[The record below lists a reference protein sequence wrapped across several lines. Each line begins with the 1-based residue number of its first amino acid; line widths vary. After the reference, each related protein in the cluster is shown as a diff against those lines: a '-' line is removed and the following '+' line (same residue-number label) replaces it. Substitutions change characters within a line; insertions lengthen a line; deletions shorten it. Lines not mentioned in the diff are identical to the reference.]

1 MPVEHRRDRA
11 PIRPVPDPRPVVT
24 SLVRVQPDLSPE
36 DAERLDQLLRA
47 VELLDPHAELPGG
60 ADEDT
65 IDEAERKLGRPI
77 PAQLREWSRTVGGGS
92 VLLGGNLRTY
102 ALVKTRL
109 VPGPYVATARNA
121 LRSREWFVPEEVVP
135 FGADA
140 GGDVFGIWAPRDE
153 PARELVVLI
162 GAGDGDED
170 VPSCAIVGEDLY
182 AFLQGWIAHYVWAL
196 EDQDPGGQELIDEV
210 QEELELPLDLQGVP
224 EEMARSAGE
233 HLQKVLRW
241 SSPSLDGLVYDPD
254 KGWPL
259 SVADVRE
266 QAEALPDW

>member
-1 MPVEHRRDRA
+1 M
-11 PIRPVPDPRPVVT
+11 
-24 SLVRVQPDLSPE
+24 QPDLSPE
-36 DAERLDQLLRA
+36 DADRLDVLLRA
-47 VELLDPHAELPGG
+47 VELLDPDAQLPGG
-60 ADEDT
+60 ADEET
-65 IDEAERKLGRPI
+65 IDDAERKLGRPI

-102 ALVKTRL
+102 ALVKTRM

-140 GGDVFGIWAPRDE
+140 GGDVFGIWSPRDE
-153 PARELVVLI
+153 AARPLVVLI

-170 VPSCAIVGEDLY
+170 VPSCAVVGEDLY
-182 AFLQGWIAHYVWAL
+182 AFLQGWIAHHVWAL
-196 EDQDPGGQELIDEV
+196 EDAAPGGQDLIDEV
-210 QEELELPLDLQGVP
+210 QEELGLPLDLQGVP
-224 EEMARSAGE
+224 EEMARSADE

-241 SSPSLDGLVYDPD
+241 ASPSLDDLVYDPD

-259 SVADVRE
+259 SVSDVRE
-266 QAEALPDW
+266 LAEALPDW